1 METAF
6 WAIEVYE
13 SNLLEDGLETLETV
27 WIQVIGFGSWFLL
40 KLILF
45 IYEQGEISEQEW
57 ADVCCAFAR
66 HRVRDSTIFH
76 LLIRGAITDT
86 SPIFQHSKEYKTI
99 QEAILDCLQRRKLKE
114 AWLLGRSLEPSE
126 QWIMLETLGYNEEL
140 SIIKEFRQ
148 STTECL
154 AIAYVLVSLNSDR
167 WLSSQAD
174 IENKVPDEVKEAI
187 QEWLLESSMRKRR
200 VFKPRSEALLY
211 LTERS
216 EQSPYASSE
225 LEIQLDLEATLRS
238 SEFWS
243 EVMLPYMKNGKW
255 ASDRKKEQFYDTFF
269 PQDIPDEWSSV
280 DREKSHGHG
289 IGKTKEQARQR
300 FIYHTL
306 QRSKSLE
313 LWDSSFPSNLDCSMD
328 WDSLYSRKPVIKL
341 PMKPVSK
348 VFEFC
353 KDLQSCQQMSHQ

>member
-13 SNLLEDGLETLETV
+13 SNLLEDGIEILESV

-57 ADVCCAFAR
+57 TDICCAFAR
-66 HRVRDSTIFH
+66 HRIRDSTIFH
-76 LLIRGAITDT
+76 LLLRGAITHT
-86 SPIFQHSKEYKTI
+86 SPVFSHSKEYTTI
-99 QEAILDCLQRRKLKE
+99 QEAVLDCLQRGKLKE

-126 QWIMLETLGYNEEL
+126 QWTMLESLGYNQEL

-148 STTECL
+148 SMTECL
-154 AIAYVLVSLNSDR
+154 AIAYVLVSLDPICL
-167 WLSSQAD
+167 LSSQAD
-174 IENKVPDEVKEAI
+174 VENKIPDEVMDAI
-187 QEWLLESSMRKRR
+187 EEWSLEQSMRKRR

-216 EQSPYASSE
+216 EQSPYTSSE
-225 LEIQLDLEATLRS
+225 PEIQLDLEETLKS

-243 EVMLPYMKNGKW
+243 EIMTPYIKEGSW
-255 ASDRKKEQFYDTFF
+255 VSDRKKEKFYDTFF
-269 PQDIPDEWSSV
+269 PHDIPDEWSSA

-289 IGKTKEQARQR
+289 LGKTKEQARQR
-300 FIYHTL
+300 FIYHIL
-306 QRSKSLE
+306 QRSRSLE
-313 LWDSSFPSNLDCSMD
+313 LWDSAFPQNIDCSME
-328 WDSLYSRKPVIKL
+328 WDSLYSKKPLIEL
-341 PMKPVSK
+341 PMKPIRK
-348 VFEFC
+348 VFEPYI
-353 KDLQSCQQMSHQ
+353 DLQSCQQMNHQ

>member
-13 SNLLEDGLETLETV
+13 SNLLEDGLETLECV

-45 IYEQGEISEQEW
+45 IYEQGEISQQEW
-57 ADVCCAFAR
+57 TDVCCAFAR
-66 HRVRDSTIFH
+66 HRIRDSTIFH
-76 LLIRGAITDT
+76 LLLRGAITDT
-86 SPIFQHSKEYKTI
+86 NHIFPHLKEYKTI
-99 QEAILDCLQRRKLKE
+99 QEAILDCLQRGKLKE

-126 QWIMLETLGYNEEL
+126 QWIMLDTLGYKEEL
-140 SIIKEFRQ
+140 SMIKGFRQ

-154 AIAYVLVSLNSDR
+154 AIAYVQVSLDPIC

-174 IENKVPDEVKEAI
+174 IENKIPDEVIEAI
-187 QEWLLESSMRKRR
+187 KEWSLEQSMRKRR
-200 VFKPRSEALLY
+200 IFKPRLEALLY

-216 EQSPYASSE
+216 EQSSYVSSE
-225 LEIQLDLEATLRS
+225 SEILLGLEETLRS

-243 EVMLPYMKNGKW
+243 EIMIPYTKEGSW

-269 PQDIPDEWSSV
+269 PQDIPDEWSLA

-289 IGKTKEQARQR
+289 LGKTKEQARPR
-300 FIYHTL
+300 FIHHTL

-313 LWDSSFPSNLDCSMD
+313 LWDTSFPQTLDCSMD
-328 WDSLYSRKPVIKL
+328 WDSLYSRKPTIKL

-348 VFEFC
+348 VFEIEPC
-353 KDLQSCQQMSHQ
+353 KDLQSCQ